1 MEWVRFCKKDD
12 SSSYMY
18 QGSNSIGLEI
28 LGLFLDQDIG
38 YRPSDFFR
46 DWILSDENAW
56 AVSGNITALEKVDD
70 DIYLTDQ
77 YSQEEN
83 PTELNISRGQL
94 VKLLDEWK
102 EKVYDKK
109 PKEVIIK
116 YENDQ
121 FIIETKD

>member
-1 MEWVRFCKKDD
+1 MEWVGFCKKDD
-12 SSSYMY
+12 NSSYRY

-56 AVSGNITALEKVDD
+56 AVSGNITVLEKVDD

-77 YSQEEN
+77 YSQEQN
-83 PTELNISRGQL
+83 PTELKINRQQL
-94 VKLLDEWK
+94 VKLIDDWK
-102 EKVYDKK
+102 EKMCTKK

-116 YENDQ
+116 HENDQ
-121 FIIETKD
+121 FIIETTD